1 MYAPVPG
8 IPFALLTQDPPLGGC
23 DDGGFELGGLLD
35 DDELDGGWLDD
46 EGGLLDDDGAWLVV
60 DEDDGL
66 LDELDGA
73 GRLDDEDDVCVFV
86 GDGGSLD
93 DGLLDEDDGCDG
105 AEAEVLGCLE
115 GDPPC

>member
-1 MYAPVPG
+1 M
-8 IPFALLTQDPPLGGC
+8 PFALLTQDPPLGGW

-35 DDELDGGWLDD
+35 EELDAGSLDD
-46 EGGLLDDDGAWLVV
+46 DDGGLLDDDAWLEV
-60 DEDDGL
+60 DDDDGL

-93 DGLLDEDDGCDG
+93 DGLLDEDVGCDG
-105 AEAEVLGCLE
+105 AEAEVLDCLVC
-115 GDPPC
+115 DPP